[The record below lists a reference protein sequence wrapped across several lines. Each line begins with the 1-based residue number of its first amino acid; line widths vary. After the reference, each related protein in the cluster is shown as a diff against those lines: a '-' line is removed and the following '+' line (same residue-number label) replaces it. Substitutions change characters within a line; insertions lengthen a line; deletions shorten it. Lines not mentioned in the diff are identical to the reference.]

1 MLDTGRNPSS
11 AKQVSTILQHC
22 AIRNWYE
29 MVPMV
34 GVGLSFGVELDR
46 PFQNL
51 SSSEFLAFVHLLFNS
66 FSGVGSSCARLE
78 GEDGY
83 SVNPLQLTLS
93 TRLALLTCGFRYLH
107 VVV

>member
-1 MLDTGRNPSS
+1 MSRAPGDISMLDTGRSPSS

-29 MVPMV
+29 MVHEMVPMI

-51 SSSEFLAFVHLLFNS
+51 SSSEFLAFTHLLFDS

-83 SVNPLQLTLS
+83 SS
-93 TRLALLTCGFRYLH
+93 
-107 VVV
+107 